1 MFHLFHFQQDLCLNH
16 YEIHFSDKILAQM
29 FQKSA
34 HFQNEITKSY
44 FHCTVV
50 QTGARQSGLNVHFP
64 NETFKYQ
71 KTKKNPVTE

>member
-1 MFHLFHFQQDLCLNH
+1 
-16 YEIHFSDKILAQM
+16 M

-34 HFQNEITKSY
+34 HFQNEIAKSY

-50 QTGARQSGLNVHFP
+50 RTGVRQSGLNIHFP
-64 NETFKYQ
+64 NETLKYQ